1 MNHIPRFSAVL
12 GLALLAAA
20 CGSNVQPTPA
30 AGPPEMRSRVSA
42 ALATPRMHHRR
53 VRQRAEVQQRRA
65 VPEVQRHGALRAG
78 ESLRISTDFSK
89 ESECRNG
96 VATTSLEEC
105 IQRTAAQT
113 CDGLSSVITNMERAG
128 ACGASDLCLH

>member
-1 MNHIPRFSAVL
+1 
-12 GLALLAAA
+12 
-20 CGSNVQPTPA
+20 
-30 AGPPEMRSRVSA
+30 MRSRVSA
-42 ALATPRMHHRR
+42 ALATPRIVTAECDRELKCNNVGPSQKFSDMEHCAR
-53 VRQRAEVQQRRA
+53 VKTYE
-65 VPEVQRHGALRAG
+65 
-78 ESLRISTDFSK
+78 ISTDFTK

-128 ACGASDLCLH
+128 ACGSSDLCLQ